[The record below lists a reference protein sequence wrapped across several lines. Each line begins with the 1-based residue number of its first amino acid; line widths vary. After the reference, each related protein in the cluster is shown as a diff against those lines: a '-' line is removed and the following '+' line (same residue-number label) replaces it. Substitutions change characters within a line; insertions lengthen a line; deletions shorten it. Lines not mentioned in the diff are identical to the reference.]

1 MKKFL
6 TLAIM
11 AMAVA
16 VVLSACGTESK
27 IKGTWE
33 EDSVVDR
40 GGDAADYT
48 FEDGGKYTHSD
59 MGGLIEKG
67 KYKVEGK
74 KIKLDDKH
82 NTVIT
87 FEGDKIKAKGKTYKK
102 KD

>member
-1 MKKFL
+1 MKKFI

-40 GGDAADYT
+40 GGDAEDYT
-48 FEDGGKYTHSD
+48 FEDNGKYSHSHLGAMID
-59 MGGLIEKG
+59 EG
-67 KYKVEGK
+67 KYKVDGN

-82 NTVIT
+82 NTVL
-87 FEGDKIKAKGKTYKK
+87 ELKDDKLKSKDKTYKK